1 MGSRARWW
9 PFAVLAIGAICALV
23 IWRRAPAVVDRS
35 PASEAIRAAE
45 QHERGGVRAPVVG
58 PPGAAPEAAPLP
70 GSLDGT
76 EADGAIEADAAG
88 HLVIDLEL
96 RRLFDHFLAAS
107 GEEPIATMRA
117 RIIAALRA
125 RLPGTAVAEAI
136 DLLDRY
142 LAYREAARGLVAG
155 GDDKAALDQVH
166 ELRAKLL
173 PPAVVKAFFA
183 DEEAATYAAMERR
196 DVLADR
202 TLSEAE
208 RARRLAEL
216 EARIPAATREG
227 RAAALAPLA
236 EMQREDQLRAAGAS
250 EAAITA
256 SRTAAFGADGAARL
270 AELDRAHAAWDARL
284 ARFRAAKAVIAA
296 DAALSEAERARRIAA
311 LLEASFTESERIRV
325 EAIEGA
331 R

>member
-9 PFAVLAIGAICALV
+9 TLAILALGV
-23 IWRRAPAVVDRS
+23 IAAVVVWRRAPEVVDRS
-35 PASEAIRAAE
+35 PAGEAIRAAAA
-45 QHERGGVRAPVVG
+45 HEPGGVRVPVIG
-58 PPGAAPEAAPLP
+58 KLGAAAEAAPLP

-88 HLVIDLEL
+88 HLVVDLEL

-117 RIIAALRA
+117 RIIAVLRA
-125 RLPGTAVAEAI
+125 RLPGPAVAEAI
-136 DLLDRY
+136 DILDRY

-155 GDDKAALDQVH
+155 GSDTAALDQVH
-166 ELRAKLL
+166 ELRVKLL

-183 DEEAATYAAMERR
+183 DEEAATYAAMQRR

-208 RARRLAEL
+208 RARKLAEI
-216 EARIPAATREG
+216 EARIPAAAREG
-227 RAAALAPLA
+227 RAAALVPLA
-236 EMQREDQLRAAGAS
+236 EMQREDQLRASGAS

-270 AELDRAHAAWDARL
+270 AALDREHAAWDARL
-284 ARFRAAKAVIAA
+284 AQFRAARAAIVA
-296 DAALSEAERARRIAA
+296 DATIDDAERARRIAA
-311 LLEASFTESERIRV
+311 LLESSFTEPERIRV
-325 EAIEGA
+325 EAIVG